1 MQVAA
6 LTRFKESI
14 SSLFQ
19 FKILINSSENVK
31 TFLENFNL
39 TPAEFL
45 RPFGLIAENKKIHV
59 KSINSKNKMI
69 PEFSLSFYDL
79 EEFQTPQ
86 KSRIDETIK
95 EVILNNPPEIS
106 SSAKFVMPK
115 KIGQLFSSLN
125 FRKASKLMKKLKDI
139 SMKTARIG
147 LIGHLMF

>member
-6 LTRFKESI
+6 LTKFKESI

-19 FKILINSSENVK
+19 FKVLINSSENVK

-86 KSRIDETIK
+86 KNRIDETIK

-106 SSAKFVMPK
+106 SSAKFVIK
-115 KIGQLFSSLN
+115 TNLSN
-125 FRKASKLMKKLKDI
+125 FVYLK
-139 SMKTARIG
+139 
-147 LIGHLMF
+147 F